1 MDSQTQEPFGT
12 LRTQM
17 MDRRQTED
25 SPSDWSTN
33 SFGDFKSV
41 LSYCLLIL
49 GGPVL
54 AFFFTRNGVLGGV
67 LGWNTSEIQT
77 EVTSAIVAIIFLH
90 IALGLFIVKAYFSGE
105 DTKSRIGKSD

>member
-1 MDSQTQEPFGT
+1 MDSQAQEPFGT

-17 MDRRQTED
+17 MDLRQAGE
-25 SPSDWSTN
+25 SSSDWSTN

-49 GGPVL
+49 GGPVV
-54 AFFFTRNGVLGGV
+54 AFFVTRNGVLGGV
-67 LGWNTSEIQT
+67 LGWNPSEIQT
-77 EVTSAIVAIIFLH
+77 EVTSAVVAIVVLH
-90 IALGLFIVKAYFSGE
+90 IALGLFIIKAYFSGE